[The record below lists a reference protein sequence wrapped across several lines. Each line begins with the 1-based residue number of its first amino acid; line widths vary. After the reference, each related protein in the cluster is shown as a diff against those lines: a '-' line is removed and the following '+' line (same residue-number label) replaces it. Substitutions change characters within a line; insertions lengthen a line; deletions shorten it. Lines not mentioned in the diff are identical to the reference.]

1 MLFLSPIYLY
11 VNLSVH
17 IYVTYK
23 PFINPLCSLHSTWK
37 STCFKYMNVI
47 LHGCKLERKPKITQN
62 PQFIVVSLGSLLPG
76 TTWLR
81 SRSPWKRMAGTPQ
94 VIEGLEDHL
103 PFQLQKSCIFLM
115 PCVFRLNICIR
126 IIHSY
131 IVAHKFGYLFKH
143 GLSLFLVPPKYK

>member
-1 MLFLSPIYLY
+1 MMFLSPIYLY

-37 STCFKYMNVI
+37 STFFKYMNVI

-62 PQFIVVSLGSLLPG
+62 PQFIVVALGSLLPG

-103 PFQLQKSCIFLM
+103 PFQQQKSCVFLM
-115 PCVFRLNICIR
+115 PCVFRLYIYVYV
-126 IIHSY
+126 SY
-131 IVAHKFGYLFKH
+131 IVAHKFGHLFKH
-143 GLSLFLVPPKYK
+143 GLSL